1 MSELKFKVGD
11 QVICNGERR
20 DCSGEIVNIKGTIVK
35 INTELDTPYEVQLH
49 QSVLVDYQWWFRESQ
64 LELLKEEPKFKTEP
78 FAEGTVSMEVPI
90 SLKEDVE
97 ELILDRNRQ
106 KKEELVDTLEKIILN
121 TSIRKDESLM
131 SEAKAMISLYRDHL
145 EDNGEV

>member
-64 LELLKEEPKFKTEP
+64 LELLKEDQVLDEDGVFK
-78 FAEGTVSMEVPI
+78 SQK
-90 SLKEDVE
+90 SLSYGEIADWS
-97 ELILDRNRQ
+97 
-106 KKEELVDTLEKIILN
+106 
-121 TSIRKDESLM
+121 TSTF
-131 SEAKAMISLYRDHL
+131 
-145 EDNGEV
+145 